1 MEMGPPNPT
10 QPAPQSL
17 PRSTLLFVSAQ
28 AFGAGVCF
36 VLKQPL
42 LLPRVG
48 FWVTERESAVLRSQ
62 LGPRG

>member
-17 PRSTLLFVSAQ
+17 PLSALLFVSAQ
-28 AFGAGVCF
+28 ALGAGVGF

-42 LLPRVG
+42 LLPRVE
-48 FWVTERESAVLRSQ
+48 FWVTERESTVPRSQ